1 LSSRPTNLD
10 AILRTAY
17 LAWTL
22 GTSGQM
28 IEFVE
33 KSNSALADAGATRRA
48 EPKQRKGSM
57 GGKPGPEAFRWLRTV
72 CDAARLEAHARA
84 LKDIAEQTK
93 TQAKKK
99 KKTR

>member
-1 LSSRPTNLD
+1 MRAQPVEPSQN
-10 AILRTAY
+10 
-17 LAWTL
+17 
-22 GTSGQM
+22 SGKDQW
-28 IEFVE
+28 
-33 KSNSALADAGATRRA
+33 
-48 EPKQRKGSM
+48 